1 MPTAGRG
8 GKELHYSIRRLC
20 IGREGGNYSIPYSV
34 YLSGG
39 REGYRLAEDG
49 YQLGGRRFLKTT
61 SISPTGGIRRG
72 ANI

>member
-1 MPTAGRG
+1 MYREGERELQYTIQRLFIG
-8 GKELHYSIRRLC
+8 GK
-20 IGREGGNYSIPYSV
+20 
-34 YLSGG
+34 
-39 REGYRLAEDG
+39 EGYRLAEDG

>member
-1 MPTAGRG
+1 MFYREGGR
-8 GKELHYSIRRLC
+8 EIQTSRMYTYI
-20 IGREGGNYSIPYSV
+20 REGGNYTIAYDD

-61 SISPTGGIRRG
+61 SISPTGEIRRG